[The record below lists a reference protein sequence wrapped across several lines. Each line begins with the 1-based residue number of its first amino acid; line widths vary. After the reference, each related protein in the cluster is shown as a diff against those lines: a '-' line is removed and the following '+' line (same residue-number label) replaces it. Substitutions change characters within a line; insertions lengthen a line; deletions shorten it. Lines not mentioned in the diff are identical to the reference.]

1 MVRMLRRK
9 FIMIAMVSFAVF
21 LMLLSVGFVT
31 ANYFSMESAADSVL
45 AMLLNGPPAPDSPQT
60 ASPPMNAFGYQLE
73 NPDSLALRTFVVT
86 LSAEGEITA
95 LNDGFGWTV
104 NEADAAALAQSAAG
118 TGRTSGKIGS
128 YKFLR
133 QADGADER
141 IAFVDITIQAQMLL
155 HSLAPIAMVG
165 AAGFLLMF
173 LIVLLVS
180 GRAIRPIAENLEK
193 QQRFIADAG
202 HEIKTPLAIIQSNAD
217 AMALCIGENKWLNN
231 IRTQITRLDG
241 LTRDLLTMASD
252 SSTPLQLSDVDLSAL
267 FMDCLMAHDELFQS
281 HLLTV
286 CREIVPA
293 VIVGGNQE
301 SLLRLA
307 DILTDNAIRY
317 AKPESSVHV
326 SLCAA
331 GKRAVLEMT
340 NVCSSLPQV
349 CPDRLFD
356 RFYRADEARTQKI
369 GGYGIGLSI
378 ARSIVQ
384 RHHGS
389 IHAFF
394 DDAQTIRFH
403 AEIPLKEPKAENE

>member
-1 MVRMLRRK
+1 MVRMLRRR

-21 LMLLSVGFVT
+21 LLLLSVGFVT

-45 AMLLNGPPAPDSPQT
+45 TLLLNGSPTPSAPQST
-60 ASPPMNAFGYQLE
+60 SLPMNAFGYQLE
-73 NPDSLALRTFVVT
+73 NPDSMALRTFVVT
-86 LSAEGEITA
+86 LNAEGEMTA
-95 LNDGFGWTV
+95 LNNGFGWNV
-104 NEADAAALAQSAAG
+104 QEADAAALAKSAAG
-118 TGRTSGKIGS
+118 AGQISGKIGS
-128 YKFLR
+128 YKYLR
-133 QADGADER
+133 QADGDGER

-155 HSLAPIAMVG
+155 HSLAPIAMVC

-173 LIVLLVS
+173 LIVWLVS

-217 AMALCIGENKWLNN
+217 AMALRTGENKWLNN
-231 IRTQITRLDG
+231 IRAQITRLDG

-252 SSTPLQLSDVDLSAL
+252 DSTPLRLSDVDLSAL
-267 FMDCLMAHDELFQS
+267 FTDCLRAHEELFQS

-286 CREIVPA
+286 NKEIAPA
-293 VIVGGNQE
+293 VVVGGEQE

-317 AKPESSVHV
+317 AKPESIVRV
-326 SLCAA
+326 TLGAA
-331 GKRAVLEMT
+331 GRRAVLEMI
-340 NVCSSLPQV
+340 NGCDSLPRV
-349 CPDRLFD
+349 SPDRLFD

-378 ARSIVQ
+378 ARTIVQ
-384 RHHGS
+384 RHHWR
-389 IHAFF
+389 IQAFF
-394 DDAQTIRFH
+394 DDAHTIRFH
-403 AEIPLKEPKAENE
+403 VEIPLRDTKSDGE